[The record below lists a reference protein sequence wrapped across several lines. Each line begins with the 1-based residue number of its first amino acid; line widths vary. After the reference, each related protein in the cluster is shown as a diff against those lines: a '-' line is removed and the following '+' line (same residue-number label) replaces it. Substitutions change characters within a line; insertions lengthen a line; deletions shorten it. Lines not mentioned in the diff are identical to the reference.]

1 MRLIARLDI
10 KSEKLV
16 KTIGFEGLRKLGSP
30 DIFAKTYYNHGVHEL
45 LYLDLVASLY
55 SRPFDINLLSE
66 VSKSVF
72 IPISAGGGIKSVGEA
87 TLILRN
93 GADKVCLN
101 SQAVRNPDLISD
113 LSEEFGSQAVIGT
126 IYCKRFGD
134 DFEVLIDAA
143 RERTGLN
150 PFIWAKQLE
159 ARGAGELMF
168 LSVDRDG
175 TNKGLDKELAKRA
188 RESTSLPLILSGGF
202 NGPEDYEF
210 ALATGVDAIASADY
224 LHFSRGDLA
233 TLATEMGG

>member
-16 KTIGFEGLRKLGSP
+16 KTIGFEGLRVLGSP
-30 DIFAKTYYNHGVHEL
+30 DIFAETYYKHGVHEL

-55 SRPFDINLLSE
+55 SRPFDINLLSD

-72 IPISAGGGIKSVGEA
+72 IPISAGGGINSVGDA
-87 TLILRN
+87 TMILRN

-101 SQAVRNPDLISD
+101 SQAVRNPDLVGEV
-113 LSEEFGSQAVIGT
+113 SEEFGSQAVIGT

-134 DFEVLIDAA
+134 GFEVLIDAA
-143 RERTGLN
+143 RERTGMN
-150 PFIWAKQLE
+150 PFTWARELE

-168 LSVDRDG
+168 ISVDRDG
-175 TNKGLDKELAKRA
+175 TRKGLDRELAERA

-202 NGPEDYEF
+202 AGNGDYEF
-210 ALATGVDAIASADY
+210 ALATGIDAIASADY
-224 LHFSRGDLA
+224 LHYSRGDIA
-233 TLATEMGG
+233 TLAAEMGG